1 MFLVFIAPNNFKDEN
16 LAAIKLFLERW
27 KLDYKIA
34 SYSKGECKGYHG
46 AIYRQDISANKIAIQ
61 DYEGIIL
68 VDGQGIDEYK
78 LYEYRPLLDLLMQ
91 FNNYNKNIIAIGNS
105 VKLLARANIVQ
116 NKKVVV
122 SKNDEL
128 RRLVQ
133 LFHGIPS
140 ETNME
145 FAGNI
150 ITMDGSN
157 INEQISETLKKL
169 GKI

>member
-1 MFLVFIAPNNFKDEN
+1 MFLVFIAPNNFKDES
-16 LAAIKLFLERW
+16 LASVKLFLERW

-46 AIYRQDISANKIAIQ
+46 AICKQDVSANKIAIQ

-68 VDGQGIDEYK
+68 IDGLGIDEYK
-78 LYEYRPLLDLLMQ
+78 LYEYRPLLDLVMQ
-91 FNNYNKNIIAIGNS
+91 FNNYNKQIIAIGNS
-105 VKLLARANIVQ
+105 IKLLARANIVQ
-116 NKKVVV
+116 NKKIV
-122 SKNDEL
+122 STKDNEL
-128 RRLVQ
+128 RRLIL

-140 ETNME
+140 EAHME
-145 FAGNI
+145 ISGNI
-150 ITMDGSN
+150 ITMDGSS